1 MQAGYAPTSRPING
15 QVPVSVESAIDA
27 LRGALGRQQ
36 VVTPDSPQEY
46 TACVNKYWSA
56 QQASTRPAC
65 FLQPQTTDEV
75 SRAVSILRDTR
86 MHFVIRA
93 GGHTPYA
100 GGSSTT
106 SDGAVL
112 DLALLDEVSVSEGE
126 DGTPTTVRIGP
137 GCRWL
142 DVYKRLEPLGL
153 AVVGGR
159 VAGVG
164 ASGLILGGGISFL
177 SNMYGF
183 ACDNVVSF
191 ELVTASGDVVVAS
204 EDSHADLFWALR
216 GSGGRNFGVVTAI
229 ETKAYPHGKM
239 WGGDRYYSISNSAEL
254 IERLVDYG
262 SNGVASDPKG
272 SMILGFA
279 WTKEVGYFSSLSLSY
294 ADQLPSGMQAP
305 SVFKD
310 CLSIGPVLGDN
321 WGNKW
326 MSELTLELGGLSSSD
341 NHEEKWRQSFWTFTT
356 YLDLELTKSILSI
369 FMSDTEALSGV
380 EGVLPGIGLQII
392 APRVS
397 KIMSRA
403 GGNCLGL
410 EHETRPLLL
419 VNPSVRWKFEADDE
433 LVMKTYARFVDRAVQ
448 EAKLRGLDHRFL
460 YRNYASYSQILGAG
474 NVLDP
479 AKQKLE
485 EIARK
490 HDPDGIF
497 IDKTLMKMGPK

>member
-1 MQAGYAPTSRPING
+1 MEAGYGPASRPING
-15 QVPVSVESAIDA
+15 QVPVPVASAIDA
-27 LRGALGRQQ
+27 LRGAFAREQ
-36 VVTPDSPQEY
+36 VVTPESPQY
-46 TACVNKYWSA
+46 TACVNRYWSA

-65 FLQPQTTDEV
+65 FLRPRTTAEV
-75 SRAVSILRDTR
+75 SRAVGILRDTR
-86 MHFVIRA
+86 MPFAVRS

-100 GGSSTT
+100 GGSSTAA
-106 SDGAVL
+106 DGAVL
-112 DLALLDEVSVSEGE
+112 DLALLDEVSVGEG
-126 DGTPTTVRIGP
+126 GHTVRIGP

-142 DVYKRLEPLGL
+142 DVYERLEPLGL

-164 ASGLILGGGISFL
+164 AGGLVLGGGISFL
-177 SNMYGF
+177 SNMYGW

-191 ELVTASGDVVVAS
+191 ELVTASGAVVVAS
-204 EDSHADLFWALR
+204 EESHADLFWALR
-216 GSGGRNFGVVTAI
+216 GSGGRGFGVVTAI
-229 ETKAYPHGKM
+229 EAKAYPQGKM

-294 ADQLPSGMQAP
+294 ADPLPEGRQIP
-305 SVFKD
+305 SVFED
-310 CLSIGPVLGDN
+310 CSSIAPVLGDN

-341 NHEEKWRQSFWTFTT
+341 DQGDKWRQSFWTFTT
-356 YLDLELTKSILSI
+356 YLDLDLTKSILSI
-369 FMSDTEALSGV
+369 FMNETEALGGV
-380 EGVLPGIGLQII
+380 EGVLPGIGLQVI

-397 KIMSRA
+397 KLMSRG

-410 EHETRPLLL
+410 EHGTRPLLL
-419 VNPSVRWKFEADDE
+419 VNPSVRWKLEPDDE
-433 LVMKTYARFVDRAVQ
+433 LIMKTYARLVDRAVQ
-448 EAKLRGLDHRFL
+448 EAKLRGLDHPFL
-460 YRNYASYSQILGAG
+460 YRNYASCSQIAMAR
-474 NVLDP
+474 NVFDP

-485 EIARK
+485 DIARK
-490 HDPDGIF
+490 HDPDGILVDQALTE
-497 IDKTLMKMGPK
+497 IRPN